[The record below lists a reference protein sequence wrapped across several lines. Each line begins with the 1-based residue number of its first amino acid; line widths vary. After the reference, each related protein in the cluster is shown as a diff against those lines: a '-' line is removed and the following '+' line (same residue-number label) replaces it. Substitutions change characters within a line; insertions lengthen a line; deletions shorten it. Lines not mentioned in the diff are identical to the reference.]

1 MRLFGKKKQ
10 TPSPQQSIQRL
21 RETIEMLTKREEF
34 LEKKIEKELQI
45 AKQNASKNKRVA
57 MMALKRKKAYEAQV
71 QKLSGARMTI
81 ESQLMAIEGATV
93 NLETINAMREGAA
106 ALQGI
111 HGSMSIDTVDNTMD
125 QIREQMDIATEISDA
140 IAQPLGDPIDEDE
153 LEAELAELEAENLD
167 DQLLTI
173 NTPTTVSASPIKLPS
188 APTNQLPAQAS
199 RQPQALRT
207 ETDEEAELRAL
218 EESMAFG

>member
-1 MRLFGKKKQ
+1 MRLFGKKKT
-10 TPSPQQSIQRL
+10 TPSPQDSIHRL

-57 MMALKRKKAYEAQV
+57 IMALKRKKAYEAQV

-167 DQLLTI
+167 EQLLTL
-173 NTPTTVSASPIKLPS
+173 NTPTSVSASPIKLPS
-188 APTNQLPAQAS
+188 APTSQLPAQAS
-199 RQPQALRT
+199 RKPQALRA